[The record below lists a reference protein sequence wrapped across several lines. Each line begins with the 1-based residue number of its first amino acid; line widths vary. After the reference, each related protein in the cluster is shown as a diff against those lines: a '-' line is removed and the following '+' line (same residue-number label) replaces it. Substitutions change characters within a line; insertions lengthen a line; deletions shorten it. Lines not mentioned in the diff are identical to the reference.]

1 MWERPSILRRFAGPP
16 RSISPTLT
24 RYRTSSPMPKP
35 RLNLRLSGD
44 VYARLDE
51 MTRRPGATKSA
62 IIEQALREYFNPEIR
77 QGMEERILK
86 RMDQFDLRQGEIERD
101 VEITLEAI
109 GQFVFYW
116 LTRTDPLPESER
128 EAAHALGQRR
138 FEYFIEQ
145 VSRRLVRPDG
155 LRSAL
160 SGILDA

>member
-1 MWERPSILRRFAGPP
+1 
-16 RSISPTLT
+16 
-24 RYRTSSPMPKP
+24 MPKP

-44 VYARLDE
+44 VYAKLDE

-86 RMDQFDLRQGEIERD
+86 RMDKFDLRQGEIERD
-101 VEITLEAI
+101 VEIALEAI

-128 EAAHALGQRR
+128 EAAHALGLRR
-138 FEYFIEQ
+138 FNFFIDQ
-145 VSRRLVRPDG
+145 VGQKVCGSNLLSERISRFSD
-155 LRSAL
+155 L
-160 SGILDA
+160 SPEERDYS

>member
-1 MWERPSILRRFAGPP
+1 
-16 RSISPTLT
+16 
-24 RYRTSSPMPKP
+24 MPKP

-44 VYARLDE
+44 VYAKLDE

-101 VEITLEAI
+101 VEIALEAI

-128 EAAHALGQRR
+128 ESAHALGLRR
-138 FEYFIEQ
+138 FNFFIEQ
-145 VSRRLVRPDG
+145 VGQKVCGADHLSERISR
-155 LRSAL
+155 L
-160 SGILDA
+160 SHPSSQKVEYS